1 MPSSGQAPPK
11 HFSPRCGNNLGANQ
25 FGNVRD
31 FSPQAVFRL
40 GFEDGRSTDQPA
52 YASHA
57 LRRLVSFGGTLML
70 MPPRRKVLLSSC
82 LFAALTALGT
92 GLVGTAANSATEAPA
107 GFNTPSFNSAASIN
121 NGLVEPP
128 GDTFARDQQVYEEN
142 ETVAGG
148 LGPVYNATSCVNC
161 HQNPNSGA
169 ASQITELRVG
179 HNDAN
184 GNFVNP
190 TILIN
195 DGKNTITGRSIV
207 DDRAIGPQAQ
217 ETIPATENIRTLRA
231 ALNTLGDGF
240 VEAIDDNTLIAI
252 AAEQPGLSGGRI
264 HGEVVEAPIFE
275 APGQTRVGRFG
286 WKDQHSSLLSFIADA
301 YLNEMGITNRLRPT
315 EVTQVLNTTTGIED
329 QPDELGLAD
338 IDHFAQF
345 VRGTMAPPR
354 DTALAATPAAI
365 KGQALFSRIGCS
377 VCHVPSITTA
387 PQGTVIDGGMF
398 TVPEALGDKIIH
410 PFSDFLL
417 HDIGTGDGI
426 VQVGPQDTAN
436 KLRTAPLW
444 GLRTK
449 ARFMHDLGSLSLD
462 NAISRHDGEARE
474 PARRFRELSPE
485 EREALIT
492 FLKTL

>member
-1 MPSSGQAPPK
+1 
-11 HFSPRCGNNLGANQ
+11 
-25 FGNVRD
+25 
-31 FSPQAVFRL
+31 
-40 GFEDGRSTDQPA
+40 
-52 YASHA
+52 
-57 LRRLVSFGGTLML
+57 ML
-70 MPPRRKVLLSSC
+70 MPPRRKILLGSCVLT
-82 LFAALTALGT
+82 ALTALGA

-107 GFNTPSFNSAASIN
+107 GFNTPSFNGAASIN
-121 NGLVEPP
+121 NGLIEPP

-142 ETVAGG
+142 ENVGAG
-148 LGPVYNATSCVNC
+148 LGPVYNATSCVTC
-161 HQNPNSGA
+161 HQNPNDGA

-179 HNDAN
+179 HNDAD

-195 DGKNTITGRSIV
+195 DGQDTITGRSIV
-207 DDRAIGPQAQ
+207 NDRAIGPQAQ

-231 ALNTLGDGF
+231 VLNTLGDGF

-252 AAEQPGLSGGRI
+252 AAEQPRMSGGRV
-264 HGEVVEAPIFE
+264 HGEIVEAPIFE
-275 APGQTRVGRFG
+275 APGQSRVGRFG

-315 EVTQVLNTTTGIED
+315 EVTTVLLTTTGIND

-345 VRGTMAPPR
+345 VRGTMVPPR
-354 DTALAATPAAI
+354 DTTLAATPAALS
-365 KGQALFSRIGCS
+365 GQRLFRQLGCN
-377 VCHVPSITTA
+377 VCHVEAITTA
-387 PQGTVIDGGMF
+387 PIGTVIDGGMF

-449 ARFMHDLGSLSLD
+449 ARFMHDLGSLSLY
-462 NAISRHDGEARE
+462 NAIERHDGEAHD
-474 PARRFRELSPE
+474 AAQDFRDLSPAQKE
-485 EREALIT
+485 ELIT
-492 FLKTL
+492 FLRTL

>member
-1 MPSSGQAPPK
+1 MSLRITALVGE
-11 HFSPRCGNNLGANQ
+11 CVLVGA
-25 FGNVRD
+25 VRLAIG
-31 FSPQAVFRL
+31 FAGINEQSPQ
-40 GFEDGRSTDQPA
+40 
-52 YASHA
+52 
-57 LRRLVSFGGTLML
+57 
-70 MPPRRKVLLSSC
+70 
-82 LFAALTALGT
+82 
-92 GLVGTAANSATEAPA
+92 EAPA
-107 GFNTPSFNSAASIN
+107 GFNTPSFNSAASIS
-121 NGLVEPP
+121 NGIVEPP
-128 GDTFARDQQVYEEN
+128 GDTFAKDQNAYEEN

-148 LGPVYNATSCVNC
+148 LGPVYNATSCVTC

-190 TILIN
+190 TIFIN
-195 DGKNTITGRSIV
+195 DGKDTITGRSIV

-217 ETIPATENIRTLRA
+217 EHIPDTENIRTLRA

-240 VEAIDDNTLIAI
+240 VEAIDDKTLMAI
-252 AAEQPGLSGGRI
+252 AARQPEESDGMI

-315 EVTQVLNTTTGIED
+315 EVTQVLNTTTGIND

-345 VRGTMAPPR
+345 IRGTMVPPR
-354 DTALAATPAAI
+354 DVTLAATPAAQI
-365 KGQALFSRIGCS
+365 GHHLFQQLGCRT
-377 VCHVPSITTA
+377 CHVETIITA
-387 PQGTVIDGGMF
+387 PAGTVINGGEF
-398 TVPEALGDKIIH
+398 TVPEALGNKIIH
-410 PFSDFLL
+410 PFGDYLL

-444 GLRTK
+444 GVRDK
-449 ARFMHDLGSLSLD
+449 ARFMHDLKSLSLE
-462 NAISRHDGEARE
+462 NAIERHKGEASDAE
-474 PARRFRELSPE
+474 RRFDELTPE
-485 EREALIT
+485 ERAALIT
-492 FLKTL
+492 FLKSL